1 MYSIKKLF
9 IIIIILFLFSCSK
22 NVSEENNGFIMDISN
37 DEIVFYAIDGEC
49 KYGINAYEGVY
60 DDICSY
66 RNKDNYDIKQFDYVN
81 IIVDGKGNI
90 TSINKANDLYQ
101 EEYQVK
107 ELLKDYD
114 NININCGNYDI
125 KIEKELSNDELKD
138 FIDSIGDLKVYKD
151 FFKQYGAGGIGCKLI
166 CEKDGTTTTIKDS
179 GLTILIDNEEYGYY
193 FNSRET
199 LSSIILDIFK

>member
-9 IIIIILFLFSCSK
+9 IFIIILLLFSCS
-22 NVSEENNGFIMDISN
+22 NNTSEENNGFIMDVSN
-37 DEIVFYAIDGEC
+37 DEVVFFAIDGEC
-49 KYGINAYEGVY
+49 KYGIKAHEGVN
-60 DDICSY
+60 DICLY
-66 RNKDNYDIKQFDYVN
+66 RNKDNYDIKQNDYVN

-107 ELLKDYD
+107 ELLKDYKS
-114 NININCGNYDI
+114 ININCDNYDI

-138 FIDSIGDLKVYKD
+138 FIESIGDLKVYKD
-151 FFKQYGAGGIGCKLI
+151 FYKQYGAGGVGCKLI

-179 GLTILIDNEEYGYY
+179 GLTVLIDDEEYGYY
-193 FNSRET
+193 FYSQKT
-199 LSSIILDIFK
+199 ISSIILEMFK

>member
-9 IIIIILFLFSCSK
+9 IFIIILFLFSCAK
-22 NVSEENNGFIMDISN
+22 NVNEENNGFIMDISN
-37 DEIVFYAIDGEC
+37 DEIVFYATDGEC
-49 KYGINAYEGVY
+49 KYGLNAPEGVN
-60 DDICSY
+60 DICLY

-101 EEYQVK
+101 EEYQVI
-107 ELLKDYD
+107 ELLKDYKS
-114 NININCGNYDI
+114 ININCDNYDI

-151 FFKQYGAGGIGCKLI
+151 FYKQYGAGGIGCKLT
-166 CEKDGTTTTIKDS
+166 CQKDGNISTITDT
-179 GLTILIDNEEYGYY
+179 GLTMLVDNEEYGYY
-193 FNSRET
+193 FYSQKT
-199 LSSIILDIFK
+199 LSSIILEMFK